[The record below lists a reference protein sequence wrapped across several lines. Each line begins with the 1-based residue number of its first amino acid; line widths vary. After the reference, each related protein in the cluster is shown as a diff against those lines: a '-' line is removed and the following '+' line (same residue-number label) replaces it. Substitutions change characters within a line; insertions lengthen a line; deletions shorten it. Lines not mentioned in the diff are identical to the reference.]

1 MRKTDAQRLPLGDY
15 LVQRGMITADQKLQ
29 ALSLHSQTGRR
40 LGEVLVEMGA
50 LTEDDISQ
58 ALAERNGIPYVHL
71 RGGLVDPRIATSIPR
86 EKAELYEVLPLFR
99 IHNRL
104 FLAVSDPNKVFV
116 LDIIR
121 KLTGCEVLS
130 VVSPKEEIRH
140 MIADCF
146 EGSAEETIGD
156 LVSGMEEADVEL
168 VSQEVEGNYED
179 IADMAGE
186 SPIINLVNLIILKAI
201 REHASDIHLEPER
214 TFFRVRYRIDGI
226 LYEVMRQKIELLA
239 PVISRMK
246 IMANLDIAER
256 RLPQDG
262 RIQVMAH
269 GHTVDLRF
277 SSLPGVIGEK
287 VVLRVLDREAGVL
300 GLHQIGFSEETLGRF
315 RALLHRPHGLV
326 LVTGPTGSG
335 KTTTLYAGLRELNSL
350 EKNIVTIEDPV
361 EYQFEIINQNQV
373 RDEIGLTFARVLRH
387 TLRQDP
393 DIIMVGEI
401 RDSETA
407 EIAVQAALTGHLV
420 LSTMHT
426 NDASSSI
433 SRLLE
438 MGIESYLLASSL
450 IGVVGQRLVRTVCPD
465 CMTRYMPTKPEL
477 ATLGIPEDRKIQ
489 LTRGRG
495 CSSCFDSGYRGRL
508 GIYELVQID
517 HELQHLILRD
527 PSLEEIRRHQANHD
541 LPTLQSEGFRRVIE
555 GKTTLE
561 EVGRAVSIE

>member
-1 MRKTDAQRLPLGDY
+1 MRKSDTQKLPLGDY
-15 LVQRGMITADQKLQ
+15 LVHSGMITVEQKL
-29 ALSLHSQTGRR
+29 AGLSLHAQTGRR
-40 LGEVLVEMGA
+40 LGEILVEMGA

-58 ALAERNGIPYVHL
+58 ALAERGGIPYVRL
-71 RGGLVDPRIATSIPR
+71 KKGLADPAVATSIPR

-104 FLAVSDPNKVFV
+104 YMAVSDPHKVFV

-121 KLTGCEVLS
+121 KLTGCEVLP
-130 VVSPKEEIRH
+130 VVCPKDGIRQ
-140 MIADCF
+140 MIHESY
-146 EGSAEETIGD
+146 EGSAEETMED
-156 LVSGMEEADVEL
+156 LVSGMEQADVEL
-168 VSQEVEGNYED
+168 VSQEVDGNYED

-201 REHASDIHLEPER
+201 REHASDIHIEPER
-214 TFFRVRYRIDGI
+214 SFFRVRYRIDGV
-226 LYEVMRQKIELLA
+226 LYEVMRQKIELMA

-287 VVLRVLDREAGVL
+287 VVLRVLDRESGIL
-300 GLHQIGFSEETLGRF
+300 GLDQIGFSPQTLERF
-315 RALLHRPHGLV
+315 RSLLHRPHGLV

-335 KTTTLYAGLRELNSL
+335 KTTTLYAGLSELNSL

-361 EYQFEIINQNQV
+361 EYKFEIINQNQV
-373 RDEIGLTFARVLRH
+373 RDDIGLTFARILRH

-401 RDSETA
+401 RDTETA

-465 CMTRYMPTKPEL
+465 CVTRYLPSKAEVE
-477 ATLGIPEDRKIQ
+477 TLGLAGEQNIQ

-495 CSSCFDSGYRGRL
+495 CSTCFDSGYRGRL
-508 GIYELVQID
+508 GIYELVLINQD
-517 HELQHLILRD
+517 LQHLILRES
-527 PSLEEIRRHQANHD
+527 SLEDIRRHQAEND
-541 LPTLQSEGFRRVIE
+541 MPTLQSEGFQRVIE
-555 GKTTLE
+555 GRTTLE
-561 EVGRAVSIE
+561 EVSRAVSIE